1 MRKLIFVL
9 LLTGC
14 SATGKI
20 DVDKAVVAHT
30 NAITAIA
37 QYVGALQELG
47 VLPTA
52 EEAQKRLAEKEAKDK
67 AEKEK
72 SAAKK

>member
-37 QYVGALQELG
+37 QYVAALQELG

-52 EEAQKRLAEKEAKDK
+52 EEAQKRLAEKQA
-67 AEKEK
+67 KEK
-72 SAAKK
+72 SVTDK

>member
-9 LLTGC
+9 LLSGC

-52 EEAQKRLAEKEAKDK
+52 EEAQKRLAEKEAK
-67 AEKEK
+67 EK
-72 SAAKK
+72 SVTDK

>member
-20 DVDKAVVAHT
+20 DVDKAVIAHT

-37 QYVGALQELG
+37 QYVAALQELG

-52 EEAQKRLAEKEAKDK
+52 EEAQKRLAEKQA
-67 AEKEK
+67 KEK
-72 SAAKK
+72 SVTDK

>member
-20 DVDKAVVAHT
+20 DVDKAIVAHT
-30 NAITAIA
+30 QAITGIA
-37 QYVGALQELG
+37 QYVAALQELG
-47 VLPTA
+47 VLPTVDEA
-52 EEAQKRLAEKEAKDK
+52 EKRLKEKAEKEAKK
-67 AEKEK
+67 
-72 SAAKK
+72 

>member
-1 MRKLIFVL
+1 MRKLIFVF

-52 EEAQKRLAEKEAKDK
+52 EEAQKRLAEKQA
-67 AEKEK
+67 KEK
-72 SAAKK
+72 SVTDK